1 MFLTFTI
8 PIDSQSK
15 VVDEIKLERCIHKV
29 GKGDKQAL
37 AQLYKDTQVALYG
50 YILSFTKNKSD
61 AEDILQNT
69 YLKVYSSAPNY
80 RAQGKPMAWLF
91 TIAKNFCLILFRSR
105 KKQVDAA
112 EDTWQAV
119 YTAEPS
125 LDIADQLTLNTAINQ
140 LADEERQIVM
150 LHAVSGF
157 KHREIADFLEK
168 PLATIL
174 SKYRRALSK
183 LRNVLEENHA

>member
-1 MFLTFTI
+1 MLLTFTI

-15 VVDEIKLERCIHKV
+15 VVDETKLERCIHKV

-91 TIAKNFCLILFRSR
+91 TIAKNFCLMLFRSR

-119 YTAEPS
+119 YIAEPS